1 MLKIYVCGPT
11 VYNDVHI
18 GNMRPIV
25 TMDLILKAAKQLGI
39 EYKFV
44 HNITDIDD
52 KIIKKAQE
60 QGVSETQVSEKYGN
74 LYLDLLKQFSVETIT
89 DIEYVT
95 KNIDLIDNFI
105 QRLIKSNNAYL
116 DNEGNVWF
124 DVIKNQNDYGIV
136 SNQKIE
142 NMKFEDSE
150 LSSNKKSPADF
161 ALWKNTAEGVKYNV
175 SFGEGRPGWHTEC
188 VALIEKHFGD
198 SGLDIHGG
206 GMDLTFPHHENEN
219 IQFYALNQKQLSN
232 KWLRTGQINLNG
244 IKMSKSLQNVILASD
259 FLKNYSADYFKM
271 ILLLNSFTGLIN
283 IDENLINNVEVIFKK
298 ISKIYFLNALL
309 NKQNDSQINNELA
322 KEAFTYIFEQRFS
335 EFNKLI
341 NDLIK
346 NINKDKNTLDIGT
359 LVYIFD
365 KLGFEFHKFDYE
377 KYVPIY
383 QKWQEFLAQKDYQ
396 NADKLRNELIENNLI

>member
-60 QGVSETQVSEKYGN
+60 QGVAENQVSEKYGN
-74 LYLDLLKQFSVETIT
+74 LYLDLLKQFNVDTIT

-95 KNIDLIDNFI
+95 ENIDLIDNFI

-161 ALWKNTAEGVKYNV
+161 ALWKNTTEGVKYNV

-309 NKQNDSQINNELA
+309 NKQNNSQIKNELA
-322 KEAFTYIFEQRFS
+322 TEAFTYIFEQRFS
-335 EFNKLI
+335 DFNKLI

-346 NINKDKNTLDIGT
+346 NINKDKNTLDIAT

-365 KLGFEFHKFDYE
+365 KLGFEFNKFDYK
-377 KYVPIY
+377 KYVAIY
-383 QKWQEFLAQKDYQ
+383 QKWQDFLAQKDYQ

>member
-74 LYLDLLKQFSVETIT
+74 LYLDLLKQFNVDTIT
-89 DIEYVT
+89 VIEYVT
-95 KNIDLIDNFI
+95 ENIDLIDNFI

-124 DVIKNQNDYGIV
+124 DVIKNQNDYGII

-161 ALWKNTAEGVKYNV
+161 ALWKNTTEGVKYNV

-219 IQFYALNQKQLSN
+219 IQFYVLNQKQLSS

-259 FLKNYSADYFKM
+259 FLKKYSADYFKM
-271 ILLLNSFTGLIN
+271 ILILNSFTGLIN
-283 IDENLINNVEVIFKK
+283 IDENLINNVEVTFKK
-298 ISKIYFLNALL
+298 ISKIYFLNARL
-309 NKQNDSQINNELA
+309 NKQNNSQINNELA
-322 KEAFTYIFEQRFS
+322 KQAFTYIFEQRFS
-335 EFNKLI
+335 DFNKLI

-346 NINKDKNTLDIGT
+346 NINKDKNTLDIAT
-359 LVYIFD
+359 LVYIFNN
-365 KLGFEFHKFDYE
+365 LGFGFKKFDYK

-383 QKWQEFLAQKDYQ
+383 QKWQAFLAQKDYQ

>member
-25 TMDLILKAAKQLGI
+25 TMDLILKAAKQQGI

-60 QGVSETQVSEKYGN
+60 QGVLETQVSEKYGN
-74 LYLDLLKQFSVETIT
+74 LYLDLLKQFSVDTIT

-95 KNIDLIDNFI
+95 ENIDLIDNFI

-161 ALWKNTAEGVKYNV
+161 ALWKNTTEGVKYNV

-335 EFNKLI
+335 DFNKLI

-346 NINKDKNTLDIGT
+346 NINKDKNALYIAT

-365 KLGFEFHKFDYE
+365 KLGFEFNKFDYK

-383 QKWQEFLAQKDYQ
+383 QKWQEFLAEKDYQ